1 MKRVVIIEDDHSLAE
16 LLQMNVNSIPNHMC
30 SATFENPLDFLTEN
44 IYCDIILLDLITP
57 KLGGL
62 EAIEK
67 ILNKLPEV
75 LIIIN
80 SIKDDAETIFKAL
93 QLGAI
98 GYIDKQSFDLNFKE
112 VFNAIDDDGAY
123 MTPKIARKVINY
135 FNSGHKVKVNLTNRE
150 SDIVAGIL
158 DGLPYKLIADK
169 HEISINTVRMNIKN
183 IYKKLNINSKSELF
197 IKMGYTNY
205 ID

>member
-30 SATFENPLDFLTEN
+30 SATFENPLDFLIEN
-44 IYCDIILLDLITP
+44 VYCDIILLDLITP

-62 EAIEK
+62 EAIDK
-67 ILNKLPEV
+67 ILNKLPDV

-112 VFNAIDDDGAY
+112 VFSAIDDDGAY

-135 FNSGHKVKVNLTNRE
+135 FNSGNKVKVNLTNRE

>member
-30 SATFENPLDFLTEN
+30 SALYENPLDFLTEN
-44 IYCDIILLDLITP
+44 VYCDIILLDLITP

-62 EAIEK
+62 EAIGK
-67 ILNKLPEV
+67 ILNKLPDV

>member
-1 MKRVVIIEDDHSLAE
+1 MNRVVIIHENTETKNQLE
-16 LLQMNVNSIPNHMC
+16 MKINSFSNYMC
-30 SATFENPLDFLTEN
+30 TAIFEKPVSILTEN
-44 IYCDIILLDLITP
+44 IFCDYIFSTIALDDLSILEKITKKLPNVHIILLTE
-57 KLGGL
+57 KLQTN
-62 EAIEK
+62 I
-67 ILNKLPEV
+67 
-75 LIIIN
+75 
-80 SIKDDAETIFKAL
+80 IFKAL
-93 QLGAI
+93 QI
-98 GYIDKQSFDLNFKE
+98 GVVGLVDRINYDLDLND
-112 VFNAIDDDGAY
+112 VFNAIERDGAY
-123 MTPKIARKVINY
+123 LSPKIARTIIGFFQSGQQGSIN
-135 FNSGHKVKVNLTNRE
+135 FTNRE

>member
-1 MKRVVIIEDDHSLAE
+1 MNRVVVIHENTETTNQLEMQI
-16 LLQMNVNSIPNHMC
+16 NSFSNYMC
-30 SATFENPLDFLTEN
+30 TATFENLVSILTEN
-44 IYCDIILLDLITP
+44 IFCDYIFSTIALDDLSILEKITKKLPNVHIILLTE
-57 KLGGL
+57 KLQTN
-62 EAIEK
+62 I
-67 ILNKLPEV
+67 
-75 LIIIN
+75 
-80 SIKDDAETIFKAL
+80 IFKAL
-93 QLGAI
+93 QI
-98 GYIDKQSFDLNFKE
+98 GVVGLVDRINHDLDLND
-112 VFNAIDDDGAY
+112 VFNAIEREGAY
-123 MTPKIARKVINY
+123 LSPKIARTIIG
-135 FNSGHKVKVNLTNRE
+135 FFQSRQQGSIDFTNRE

>member
-30 SATFENPLDFLTEN
+30 SATFENPLDFLIEN

-62 EAIEK
+62 EAIDK
-67 ILNKLPEV
+67 ILNKLPDV

>member
-1 MKRVVIIEDDHSLAE
+1 MKRVVIIEDDHTLAE

-30 SATFENPLDFLTEN
+30 TSLFENPLDFLTAN
-44 IYCDIILLDLITP
+44 IHCDIILLDLITP
-57 KLGGL
+57 KLSGL
-62 EAIEK
+62 EAVGK
-67 ILNKLPEV
+67 ILNKLPDV

-112 VFNAIDDDGAY
+112 VFNAIADDGAY

>member
-1 MKRVVIIEDDHSLAE
+1 MNRVVVIHENTETTNQLEMQI
-16 LLQMNVNSIPNHMC
+16 NSFSNYMC
-30 SATFENPLDFLTEN
+30 TATFENLVSILTEN
-44 IYCDIILLDLITP
+44 IFCDYIFSTIALDDLSILEKITKKLPNVYIILLTE
-57 KLGGL
+57 KLQTN
-62 EAIEK
+62 I
-67 ILNKLPEV
+67 
-75 LIIIN
+75 
-80 SIKDDAETIFKAL
+80 IFKAL
-93 QLGAI
+93 QI
-98 GYIDKQSFDLNFKE
+98 GVVGLVDRINHDLDLND
-112 VFNAIDDDGAY
+112 VFNAIEREGAY
-123 MTPKIARKVINY
+123 LSPKIARTIIGFFQSGQQGSIN
-135 FNSGHKVKVNLTNRE
+135 FTNRE

>member
-1 MKRVVIIEDDHSLAE
+1 MNRVVVIHENTETTNQLEMQI
-16 LLQMNVNSIPNHMC
+16 NSFSNYMC
-30 SATFENPLDFLTEN
+30 TATFENLVSILTEN
-44 IYCDIILLDLITP
+44 IFCDYIFSTIALDDLSILEKITKKLPTVHIILLTE
-57 KLGGL
+57 KLQTN
-62 EAIEK
+62 I
-67 ILNKLPEV
+67 
-75 LIIIN
+75 
-80 SIKDDAETIFKAL
+80 IFKAL
-93 QLGAI
+93 QI
-98 GYIDKQSFDLNFKE
+98 GVVGLVDRINHDLDLND
-112 VFNAIDDDGAY
+112 VFNAIEREGAY
-123 MTPKIARKVINY
+123 LSPKIARTIIGFFQSGQQGSIN
-135 FNSGHKVKVNLTNRE
+135 FTNRE

>member
-16 LLQMNVNSIPNHMC
+16 LLQMNVNSIPYHMC
-30 SATFENPLDFLTEN
+30 SSIFENPLDFLTEN
-44 IYCDIILLDLITP
+44 VFCDIILLDLITP

-62 EAIEK
+62 EAIDK
-67 ILNKLPEV
+67 ILKKLPNV

-80 SIKDDAETIFKAL
+80 SIKDDADTIFKAL

-112 VFNAIDDDGAY
+112 VFNSIADDGAY

-135 FNSGHKVKVNLTNRE
+135 FNSGHKVKVSLTKRE
-150 SDIVAGIL
+150 TEIVAGIL

-169 HEISINTVRMNIKN
+169 YEISINTVRMNIKN

-197 IKMGYTNY
+197 HMMGYTNY
-205 ID
+205 LD

>member
-44 IYCDIILLDLITP
+44 VYCDIILLDLITP

-62 EAIEK
+62 EAIDK
-67 ILNKLPEV
+67 ILKKLPDV

>member
-1 MKRVVIIEDDHSLAE
+1 MNRVVVIHENTETTNQLEMQI
-16 LLQMNVNSIPNHMC
+16 NSFSNYMC
-30 SATFENPLDFLTEN
+30 TATFENLVSILTEN
-44 IYCDIILLDLITP
+44 IFCDYIFSTIALDDLSILEKITKKLPNVHIILLTE
-57 KLGGL
+57 KLQTN
-62 EAIEK
+62 I
-67 ILNKLPEV
+67 
-75 LIIIN
+75 
-80 SIKDDAETIFKAL
+80 IFKAL
-93 QLGAI
+93 QI
-98 GYIDKQSFDLNFKE
+98 GVVGLVDRINHDLDLND
-112 VFNAIDDDGAY
+112 VFNAIEREGAY
-123 MTPKIARKVINY
+123 LSPKIARTIIGFFQSGQQGCIN
-135 FNSGHKVKVNLTNRE
+135 FTNRE

>member
-1 MKRVVIIEDDHSLAE
+1 MNRVVVIHENTETTNQLEMQI
-16 LLQMNVNSIPNHMC
+16 NSFSNYMC
-30 SATFENPLDFLTEN
+30 TATFENLVSILTEN
-44 IYCDIILLDLITP
+44 IFCDYIFSTIALDDLSIFEKITKKLPNVHIILLTE
-57 KLGGL
+57 KLQTN
-62 EAIEK
+62 I
-67 ILNKLPEV
+67 
-75 LIIIN
+75 
-80 SIKDDAETIFKAL
+80 IFKAL
-93 QLGAI
+93 QI
-98 GYIDKQSFDLNFKE
+98 GVVGLVDRINHDLDLND
-112 VFNAIDDDGAY
+112 VFNAIEREGAY
-123 MTPKIARKVINY
+123 LSPKIARTIIGFFQSGQQGSIN
-135 FNSGHKVKVNLTNRE
+135 FTNRE

>member
-1 MKRVVIIEDDHSLAE
+1 M
-16 LLQMNVNSIPNHMC
+16 
-30 SATFENPLDFLTEN
+30 LTEKLQTN
-44 IYCDIILLDLITP
+44 I
-57 KLGGL
+57 
-62 EAIEK
+62 
-67 ILNKLPEV
+67 
-75 LIIIN
+75 
-80 SIKDDAETIFKAL
+80 IFKAL
-93 QLGAI
+93 QI
-98 GYIDKQSFDLNFKE
+98 GVVGLVDRINHDLDLND
-112 VFNAIDDDGAY
+112 VFNAIEREGAY
-123 MTPKIARKVINY
+123 LSPKIARKIIGFFQSGQQGSIN
-135 FNSGHKVKVNLTNRE
+135 FTNRE

>member
-1 MKRVVIIEDDHSLAE
+1 MNRVVVIHENTETTNQLEMQI
-16 LLQMNVNSIPNHMC
+16 NSFSNYMC
-30 SATFENPLDFLTEN
+30 TATFENLVSILTEN
-44 IYCDIILLDLITP
+44 IFCDYIFSTIALDDLSILEKITKKLPNVHIILLTE
-57 KLGGL
+57 KLQTN
-62 EAIEK
+62 I
-67 ILNKLPEV
+67 
-75 LIIIN
+75 
-80 SIKDDAETIFKAL
+80 IFKAL
-93 QLGAI
+93 QI
-98 GYIDKQSFDLNFKE
+98 GVVGLVDRINHDLDLND
-112 VFNAIDDDGAY
+112 VFNAIEREGAY
-123 MTPKIARKVINY
+123 LSPKIARTIIGFFQSGQQGSIN
-135 FNSGHKVKVNLTNRE
+135 FTNRE

>member
-1 MKRVVIIEDDHSLAE
+1 MNRVVVIHENTETTNQLEMQI
-16 LLQMNVNSIPNHMC
+16 NSFSNYMC
-30 SATFENPLDFLTEN
+30 TATFENLVSILTEN
-44 IYCDIILLDLITP
+44 IFCDYIFSTIALDDLSILEKITKKLPNVHIILLT
-57 KLGGL
+57 
-62 EAIEK
+62 EK
-67 ILNKLPEV
+67 SQTNI
-75 LIIIN
+75 
-80 SIKDDAETIFKAL
+80 IFKAL
-93 QLGAI
+93 QI
-98 GYIDKQSFDLNFKE
+98 GVVGLVDRINHDLDLND
-112 VFNAIDDDGAY
+112 VFNAIEREGAY
-123 MTPKIARKVINY
+123 LSPKIARTIIGFFQSGQQGSIN
-135 FNSGHKVKVNLTNRE
+135 FTNRE